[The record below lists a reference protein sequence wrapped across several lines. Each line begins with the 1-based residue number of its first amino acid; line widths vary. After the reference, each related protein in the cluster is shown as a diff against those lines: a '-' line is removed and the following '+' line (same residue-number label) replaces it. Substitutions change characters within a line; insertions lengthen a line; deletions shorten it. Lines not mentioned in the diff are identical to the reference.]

1 MNKLQTELCHP
12 SPQVLQ
18 AFEEIPVFSVL
29 EQIKEKHNLEKVKKV
44 SQLIAALTNSKFN
57 FPCSL
62 MVWSLDTVT
71 LGFLL
76 RETSTMK

>member
-1 MNKLQTELCHP
+1 MNKLQTKLSHP

-44 SQLIAALTNSKFN
+44 SQLIAALNSKFN
-57 FPCSL
+57 FLCSL
-62 MVWSLDTVT
+62 MVWSLDNIT